1 MQWCSWGI
9 NVFNCKKPHYI
20 TTLSK
25 IRSYVS
31 HALFRDVHWVIP
43 PAKKT
48 SKPTT
53 VLLGWHA
60 WGQTRHLQQ
69 QISSLPLSLWPKSEL
84 SPHKNKWEE
93 IGDVVESKSN
103 KLKKSEH
110 SPLLLDIETF
120 EFPKWRYQLMN
131 WTSNIMSMICAL
143 TDYLVIN
150 EPNTFSKSGNCNRL

>member
-1 MQWCSWGI
+1 M
-9 NVFNCKKPHYI
+9 
-20 TTLSK
+20 LSK

-69 QISSLPLSLWPKSEL
+69 QISSLPLSLTQVW
-84 SPHKNKWEE
+84 
-93 IGDVVESKSN
+93 
-103 KLKKSEH
+103 
-110 SPLLLDIETF
+110 TF
-120 EFPKWRYQLMN
+120 
-131 WTSNIMSMICAL
+131 TSQKEMGG
-143 TDYLVIN
+143 
-150 EPNTFSKSGNCNRL
+150 K